1 VTREQP
7 RYRER
12 RPSPALGPYVQC
24 HWCIT
29 AGAAP
34 SFLSR
39 ICPDGC
45 ADIIIDLAAS
55 LPTVGRVNGRRTFAV
70 GTMRRAS
77 RIPLAGRIHL
87 QGVRFRPG
95 AAERFFRVPMHE
107 LTDRMIPLLDL
118 WGGAA
123 DLESRAEDAPTALD
137 RITRIEELLLE
148 RLGGAPDPAAAVRY
162 AIGFI
167 ARTTGQRPVRDLERA
182 VGLGARH
189 LERRFRETVGVS
201 PKLFSRV
208 VRFRRA
214 LTLLR
219 QPAPFSWSRLAVEAG
234 YYDQAH
240 LIREVKALAG
250 ITPAGLAAEL
260 RQVGFVQYESD
271 VPQ

>member
-1 VTREQP
+1 VTLEQP
-7 RYRER
+7 RYREV
-12 RPSPALGPYVQC
+12 RPCPALAPYVQC
-24 HWCIT
+24 HWCMT
-29 AGAAP
+29 ASAAP
-34 SFLSR
+34 SFLNR

-55 LPTVGRVNGRRTFAV
+55 LPAGGRLDGRRTFAV

-95 AAERFFRVPMHE
+95 AAECFFRVPMHE

-123 DLESRAEDAPTALD
+123 GLESGVEEAPTALD
-137 RITRIEELLLE
+137 RITRVEELLLV
-148 RLGGAPDPAAAVRY
+148 RLGRAPDPAPAVRH

-167 ARTTGQRPVRDLERA
+167 ARTTGQRPVRDLERV
-182 VGLGARH
+182 VGLGGRH
-189 LERRFRETVGVS
+189 LERRFRDAVGIS

-214 LTLLR
+214 LAFLR
-219 QPAPFSWSRLAVEAG
+219 QPGRFSWSRLAVDAG

-240 LIREVKALAG
+240 LIREVKTLAG